1 MIVIPNSPA
10 PLDWHSSWH
19 FCMDDVGTL
28 RGMQT
33 RLGLHSPPSCLPHTN
48 PTLLT
53 PTSTLMG
60 LNRIPGGIL
69 IRGRL
74 LRLKASRHI
83 PSFIRGQQRG
93 AGVSECWHGSVS
105 AAFTATKHLQGG
117 LPRYNVDQAAVVKG
131 DYGPPEICQGKAEQV
146 FDREYL

>member
-1 MIVIPNSPA
+1 MLERYVECKQGSAYIPLQAAS
-10 PLDWHSSWH
+10 HI
-19 FCMDDVGTL
+19 
-28 RGMQT
+28 
-33 RLGLHSPPSCLPHTN
+33 
-48 PTLLT
+48 PTLPSLT

-93 AGVSECWHGSVS
+93 AGVSERWHGSVS
-105 AAFTATKHLQGG
+105 AAFTATKHLQAG
-117 LPRYNVDQAAVVKG
+117 LRRYNVDQAAVVKG
-131 DYGPPEICQGKAEQV
+131 DYMVFQRFVKARQNKCLTV
-146 FDREYL
+146 SIFRS

>member
-1 MIVIPNSPA
+1 MECKQGSAYIPLQAAS
-10 PLDWHSSWH
+10 HI
-19 FCMDDVGTL
+19 
-28 RGMQT
+28 
-33 RLGLHSPPSCLPHTN
+33 
-48 PTLLT
+48 PTLPFS

-93 AGVSECWHGSVS
+93 AGVSKRWHGSVS

-131 DYGPPEICQGKAEQV
+131 DYGLPELSQGKAEQV